1 MGLYLKNVTVIPCQR
16 QRRFVRHLGEAAS
29 GPQAA
34 VCSFTATF
42 NETCVLASSRA
53 CPGKTVNTLRAANF
67 PSLAFLAT
75 PIQVARV
82 RASPRQLPTRRAQ
95 HQLFLADSPCAPA
108 HACPAPLPWHLPTG
122 IRAARAP
129 PARSRPRATH
139 SMPSYPR
146 HRASNFR
153 SHTSTNPTHEHGG
166 CDALPSV
173 SRLSSSNHHTFAFPL
188 SQKRASKGKHQ
199 RQATACRSLSRH

>member
-1 MGLYLKNVTVIPCQR
+1 M
-16 QRRFVRHLGEAAS
+16 
-29 GPQAA
+29 
-34 VCSFTATF
+34 
-42 NETCVLASSRA
+42 LASSRA
-53 CPGKTVNTLRAANF
+53 WPGKTPCERQTF

-95 HQLFLADSPCAPA
+95 HESRPA
-108 HACPAPLPWHLPTG
+108 HPHTPSLHPCLGTFQPEFGP
-122 IRAARAP
+122 RAL
-129 PARSRPRATH
+129 SRPRATH

-199 RQATACRSLSRH
+199 RQATACRSLSRR